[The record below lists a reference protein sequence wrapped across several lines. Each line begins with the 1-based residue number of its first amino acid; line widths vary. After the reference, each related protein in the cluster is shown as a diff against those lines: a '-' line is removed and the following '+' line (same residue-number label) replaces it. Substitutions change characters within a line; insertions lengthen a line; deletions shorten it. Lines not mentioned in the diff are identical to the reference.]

1 MNERTIEE
9 IKNQYLIKQIY
20 KPDKDLYVVL
30 TGTDENG
37 KVEHLVL
44 EVDYLAVCFDGM
56 IRPVVLVNG
65 GYRVFDEVE
74 DDYSGFYTDRDLQ
87 YMRKNCKHEFK
98 FFG

>member
-44 EVDYLAVCFDGM
+44 EVDYLAVC
-56 IRPVVLVNG
+56 
-65 GYRVFDEVE
+65 
-74 DDYSGFYTDRDLQ
+74 
-87 YMRKNCKHEFK
+87 
-98 FFG
+98 

>member
-30 TGTDENG
+30 TDTDENG

-44 EVDYLAVCFDGM
+44 EVDYLAVCFDGG
-56 IRPVVLVNG
+56 IRPVVLRDG
-65 GYRVFDEVE
+65 DYEVFADRE
-74 DDYSGFYTDRDLQ
+74 DYDGFYTRKDLDR
-87 YMRKNCKHEFK
+87 MRRKCEDEFL
-98 FFG
+98 FY

>member
-1 MNERTIEE
+1 MTEKEVNA
-9 IKNQYLIKQIY
+9 IKNRYLIQQLY
-20 KPDKDLYVVL
+20 KPTKKLCVILNDTNEKGERVHIGYD
-30 TGTDENG
+30 
-37 KVEHLVL
+37 
-44 EVDYLAVCFDGM
+44 VDCLAVCFDGM

>member
-44 EVDYLAVCFDGM
+44 EVDYLAVCFDGG
-56 IRPVVLVNG
+56 IRSVVLRDG
-65 GYRVFDEVE
+65 DYEVFADRE
-74 DDYSGFYTDRDLQ
+74 DYDGFYTGKDLDR
-87 YMRKNCKHEFK
+87 MRRKCEDEFL
-98 FFG
+98 FY